1 MYIAKRY
8 LMALLVMAFVPG
20 VAFADPQLRVEV
32 AILLKHGF
40 PQPSDTSGKATP
52 PVKQSDEIVI
62 RTELIY
68 SLTLI
73 LKNVGGNAKRVT
85 N

>member
-40 PQPSDTSGKATP
+40 PQPSDTSG
-52 PVKQSDEIVI
+52 
-62 RTELIY
+62 
-68 SLTLI
+68 
-73 LKNVGGNAKRVT
+73 
-85 N
+85 